1 MTIASESKYGNIY
14 VDRAIDFLRGETG
27 HYLIYGHRAWL
38 PPGTTFDRLDRE
50 AQNAHVADLR
60 KAIDSGDMEKVRRLA
75 DLALKGRI
83 GETAIGDSD
92 MSDDGDRWRR
102 LDKDA
107 RFPEELGRRFLLVS
121 VHGEEQM
128 WCTSWDTAD
137 DLGKAISDLIGDRDY
152 GFSAAVDLD
161 TMQMLRPEA
170 KVTLIPADVG
180 PDAEY
185 QTIV

>member
-1 MTIASESKYGNIY
+1 MTAESESKYGNIY

-38 PPGTTFDRLDRE
+38 PPGTTFDRLNRE
-50 AQNAHVADLR
+50 AHETHMADLR
-60 KAIDSGDMEKVRRLA
+60 KAIDEGDMSKVRRLA
-75 DLALKGRI
+75 DLMLKGNI

-92 MSDDGDRWRR
+92 MSDDGDRWRK
-102 LDKDA
+102 LDKDD

-128 WCTSWDTAD
+128 WCTTWDTAD
-137 DLGKAISDLIGDRDY
+137 ALCRAISDLIGDRDY

-170 KVTLIPADVG
+170 TVTLIPTGPG

-185 QTIV
+185 QSIV